1 MFSETSSLEFS
12 LKPFHAFNI
21 YDIKFGRYNSIYGG
35 GIDLEKRQPS
45 VPTRLS
51 VDCATG
57 TALMTAATTIC
68 QAPAPFSFELER
80 DSTLGLAVR
89 SRWGVPL
96 PAELGL
102 PEFDR
107 EGLLALEVLTRL
119 SRVPVPW
126 VVDML
131 APHDLLDFGNDGRVH
146 IREVTLTP

>member
-1 MFSETSSLEFS
+1 MEFS

-35 GIDLEKRQPS
+35 GMDLEKRQPS
-45 VPTRLS
+45 IPTRLS

-57 TALMTAATTIC
+57 TALMAATTTNC
-68 QAPAPFSFELER
+68 QASGPSEFRLES
-80 DSTLGLAVR
+80 DPTSGLAVR

-96 PAELGL
+96 PADLGL

-119 SRVPVPW
+119 SRVPVPR

-131 APHDLLDFGNDGRVH
+131 APHDLLDFGDDGRVH